1 MKGKRL
7 KRLGIIALA
16 AVTIML
22 SACGSNGEGNSKSA
36 DKAGNAEDVSQE
48 SKEEGIS
55 ADSPYAGK
63 GFDLSDHKDLVM
75 YALSDRPAAMDAVL
89 EKLNTEYLEPWLNV
103 TLRIEFLPW
112 GVASERYPLVLSG
125 GDPVDLI
132 YSAAWMNYASEVGNG
147 AFMEL
152 TPEFLQKYLVYS
164 YADQPETSWD
174 QASIDGK
181 IYGVPKSY
189 AEFNVYNMAL
199 FRQDLLDKYK
209 IGAIDSWDKL
219 MSALLTIAEN
229 ERENGIYANGQ
240 RGNDEMLY
248 TWWQENDIAF
258 LTSGYDFMY
267 HTHNSEELPNW
278 EEDVE
283 YVYFMPEFYEYCVQ
297 MNELAA
303 AGVWDPNKIN
313 DTTDV
318 QMLFES
324 GRVASMLWNASINSA
339 GKNMENSGVGTYQI
353 YDVTPNAKASRG
365 SYADGMM
372 SIPNNSKEPERAAL
386 VLDCIRG
393 FQEVNLLLVG
403 GIEGEHYTLT
413 EEGYRQPG
421 PKMEDYPW
429 QSWAW
434 GIQRYDEPV
443 AYDEDPRQ
451 LYFKETCEAKEYQ
464 PKVAGFTFSPTNV
477 ETEMAVVN
485 SVVGEYRASFTL
497 GMFGDDLDAKY
508 EEFLGKLR
516 DAGIDKVME
525 ECRAQ
530 YEAYCEG
537 K

>member
-7 KRLGIIALA
+7 KRLGVIALA

-324 GRVASMLWNASINSA
+324 GRVESMLWNASINSA

-393 FQEVNLLLVG
+393 FQEVNLLRVG

>member
-7 KRLGIIALA
+7 KRLGVIALA

-209 IGAIDSWDKL
+209 IGAIDSGATMK
-219 MSALLTIAEN
+219 
-229 ERENGIYANGQ
+229 
-240 RGNDEMLY
+240 
-248 TWWQENDIAF
+248 
-258 LTSGYDFMY
+258 
-267 HTHNSEELPNW
+267 
-278 EEDVE
+278 
-283 YVYFMPEFYEYCVQ
+283 C
-297 MNELAA
+297 
-303 AGVWDPNKIN
+303 
-313 DTTDV
+313 
-318 QMLFES
+318 
-324 GRVASMLWNASINSA
+324 
-339 GKNMENSGVGTYQI
+339 
-353 YDVTPNAKASRG
+353 
-365 SYADGMM
+365 
-372 SIPNNSKEPERAAL
+372 SIP
-386 VLDCIRG
+386 
-393 FQEVNLLLVG
+393 G
-403 GIEGEHYTLT
+403 G
-413 EEGYRQPG
+413 R
-421 PKMEDYPW
+421 KMT
-429 QSWAW
+429 SH
-434 GIQRYDEPV
+434 
-443 AYDEDPRQ
+443 
-451 LYFKETCEAKEYQ
+451 F
-464 PKVAGFTFSPTNV
+464 
-477 ETEMAVVN
+477 
-485 SVVGEYRASFTL
+485 
-497 GMFGDDLDAKY
+497 
-508 EEFLGKLR
+508 
-516 DAGIDKVME
+516 
-525 ECRAQ
+525 
-530 YEAYCEG
+530 
-537 K
+537 